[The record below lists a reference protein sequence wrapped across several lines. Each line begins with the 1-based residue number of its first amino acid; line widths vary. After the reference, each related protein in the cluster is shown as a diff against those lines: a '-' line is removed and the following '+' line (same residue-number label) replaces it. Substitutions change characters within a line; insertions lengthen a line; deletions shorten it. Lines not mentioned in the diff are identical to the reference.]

1 MDDLINKEQPDTA
14 RRVALSMKEIARRKE
29 FLELTQS
36 DSDVLREVHAH
47 VKELH
52 VDDLFADLFYRHLQA
67 FPELR
72 KFIPDVETLDRL
84 KGVQARYFKR
94 LTEGDYGKDYVD
106 DRLRV
111 GYAHQRIGLEPK
123 WYTGA
128 YRKYLSFLLFNM
140 CELSG
145 EGREKFLAA
154 YDALLK
160 VVFFDMEL
168 ALDTYF
174 HGDRQE
180 LLHMA
185 NHDALTG
192 LPNRNLLDDRIEQAL
207 HQAHRENG
215 RFAILFLDLDRFK
228 YINDSLGH
236 HVGDHV
242 IRTVADRVQSSLREG
257 DTVARL
263 GGDEFAIILLNVE
276 HEESAALV
284 AEKLIEGIEQRIVF
298 EENELLVSTS
308 MGVAIYPEDGE
319 TQEELLKNADAAMY
333 QAKQDT
339 VNRFRFYS
347 PKMNQI
353 AHTRLNMEFG
363 LRMAMELGEFSLL
376 YQPQI
381 NTANGRMVV
390 AEALIRWHKNGEVHL
405 PADFIPL
412 AEETGL
418 IVPIGEW
425 VLETACKQ
433 VVAWNSESAASIRVA
448 VNLSP
453 NQLEKTDFVETVAR
467 VLKETGCQPGWLE
480 LEVTEGCMMRQQ
492 ELAEKTLSA
501 LSDMGLTIS
510 IDDFGT
516 GYSSLSYLKNFTIDT
531 VKIDRSFIR
540 DIVVNS
546 DDATIV
552 RAIIALAKSLNMEVV
567 AEGVENA
574 DQLALL
580 AELGCCNM
588 VQGYFFA
595 HPLPADE
602 ITRMLAHSCDGMI
615 RDAIR
620 QQDSGRKSPDTADEL
635 ISIMN
640 TCRAKIIGPGSVLC
654 QAGKAG
660 CAYVQPENFCGHP
673 LVSQIAAA

>member
-1 MDDLINKEQPDTA
+1 MDDLINKGLPDTA
-14 RRVALSMKEIARRKE
+14 RRMALSMQEIARRKE

-36 DSDVLREVHAH
+36 DSDVLREVHAY
-47 VKELH
+47 VKDLH
-52 VDDLFADLFYRHLQA
+52 VDDLFADLFYRHLRA

-72 KFIPDVETLDRL
+72 RFIPDEETLDRL

-94 LTEGDYGKDYVD
+94 LTAGDYGKDYVD

-128 YRKYLSFLLFNM
+128 YRKYLSFLLFSM
-140 CELSG
+140 SELSG
-145 EGREKFLAA
+145 EGHEEFLAA

-207 HQAHRENG
+207 HQAHREKG
-215 RFAILFLDLDRFK
+215 RFAVLFLDLDRFK
-228 YINDSLGH
+228 NINDSLGH
-236 HVGDHV
+236 QVGDHV
-242 IRTVADRVQSSLREG
+242 IRTLAERLQAVLREG

-263 GGDEFAIILLNVE
+263 GGDEFVVVLLSVE

-284 AEKLIEGIEQRIVF
+284 AEKLIESVEQRIVF
-298 EENELLVSTS
+298 EDNELLVSTS
-308 MGVAIYPEDGE
+308 IGVAVYPEDGE

-333 QAKQDT
+333 QAKQD
-339 VNRFRFYS
+339 VGSRFKFYS
-347 PKMNQI
+347 PKMNQM
-353 AHTRLNMEFG
+353 ARTRLNMEFG
-363 LRMAMELGEFSLL
+363 LRMAMELQEFSLL

-381 NTANGRMVV
+381 NMADGRVV
-390 AEALIRWHKNGEVHL
+390 VVEALIRWHKNGDVIL

-418 IVPIGEW
+418 IIPIGEW
-425 VLETACKQ
+425 VLEAACRQ
-433 VVAWNSESAASIRVA
+433 AAAWNSESSAPIRIA

-453 NQLEKTDFVETVAR
+453 NQLEKTDFVETVANILR
-467 VLKETGCQPGWLE
+467 KTGCKPDWLE
-480 LEVTEGCMMRQQ
+480 LEVTESCMMKQPD
-492 ELAEKTLSA
+492 LAERIVSL
-501 LSDMGLTIS
+501 LSDMGLKIA

-516 GYSSLSYLKNFTIDT
+516 GYSSLAYLKRFTID
-531 VKIDRSFIR
+531 VIKIDRSFIR
-540 DIVVNS
+540 DIAIDP

-552 RAIIALAKSLNMEVV
+552 RAILALANSLDRDIV
-567 AEGVENA
+567 AEGIEDA

-580 AELGCCNM
+580 ADLGCCDM
-588 VQGYFFA
+588 VQGNFFSR
-595 HPLPADE
+595 PLPASE
-602 ITRMLAHSCDGMI
+602 ITPLLAKSYDGIM
-615 RDAIR
+615 RDAAR
-620 QQDSGRKSPDTADEL
+620 KRGVGRRVPETADEL

-640 TCRAKIIGPGSVLC
+640 TCKAKTIAPGSVQC
-654 QAGKAG
+654 MAGKTG
-660 CAYVQPENFCGHP
+660 CSYVLPENFCGHP
-673 LVSQIAAA
+673 LVSQISIV